1 MKRKTLNVKRRG
13 NAKGRGA
20 SFHVSRFTF
29 DDSGYTMVA
38 VVIGMMILAI
48 LIMGVAPSIATI
60 MKREREQELLFRG
73 KQYAR
78 AIALF
83 QRRYGRFP
91 TELKELYANRPRTI
105 RKLFKEPICNCPDWH
120 VIYQNSPDA
129 VAPGMAGSGLPG
141 SPGAPGGGQVP
152 RTPTPGVF
160 GPTEQPKSVGPIVGV
175 RSNVHEEALTEWR
188 GQKFYDE
195 WRFIM
200 GDADRDTMNPNTVR
214 LPPGAPQF
222 PTPSRR

>member
-1 MKRKTLNVKRRG
+1 MKARMRSARYG
-13 NAKGRGA
+13 GSSA
-20 SFHVSRFTF
+20 S
-29 DDSGYTMVA
+29 DGYTLVA
-38 VVIGMMILAI
+38 IVIGMMILAI
-48 LIMGVAPSIATI
+48 LIMGVAPSVATI
-60 MKREREQELLFRG
+60 MKREREKELLFRG

-91 TELKELYANRPRTI
+91 NELKELYENRPRTI
-105 RKLFKEPICNCPDWH
+105 RKLFKEPICRCPDWH

-129 VAPGMAGSGLPG
+129 LPGGQAGGGVAGLPG
-141 SPGAPGGGQVP
+141 SRPLP
-152 RTPTPGVF
+152 TPTPGVF
-160 GPTEQPKSVGPIVGV
+160 GAGGQLKSVGPIVGV

-200 GDADRDTMNPNTVR
+200 GDADKDVGIGGLPRGAPPPAVT
-214 LPPGAPQF
+214 PPG
-222 PTPSRR
+222 RR